1 MTAREAM
8 DWVDGKKHN
17 VYSEADKLHWLTRA
31 EAMAGQLAERFGMV
45 PAVLS
50 LTPETELSIPAPWDQ
65 IYLRWLEAQIDY
77 ANQEYL
83 KYNNA
88 MAVFNALWSEYANK
102 TAREHLRPRRVY
114 QF

>member
-8 DWVDGKKHN
+8 TFVDGKMHN
-17 VYSEADKLHWLTRA
+17 VYSEADKLHWLTRV
-31 EAMAGQLAERFGMV
+31 ETMAGELAERFGID
-45 PAVLS
+45 PPVLP
-50 LTPETELSIPAPWDQ
+50 LTPETELSIPTPWDQ
-65 IYLRWLEAQIDY
+65 IYLRWLEAQINY

-88 MAVFNALWSEYANK
+88 MTVFNALWNEYANK
-102 TAREHLRPRRVY
+102 TAREHLRERCVY

>member
-17 VYSEADKLHWLTRA
+17 VYSETDKLHWLTRA
-31 EAMAGQLAERFGMV
+31 EAMAGELAVRFGMA
-45 PAVLS
+45 PGVLPV
-50 LTPETELSIPAPWDQ
+50 TAETELSVPAPWDQ
-65 IYLRWLEAQIDY
+65 LYLRWLEAQIDY

-88 MAVFNALWSEYANK
+88 MAVFNALWADYAGK
-102 TAREHLRPRRVY
+102 ISREHQRPRQVY